1 MNFATLFTVVK
12 LWKQPVFNRR
22 MDKEICIY
30 ILYEAKEIRCVNI
43 YTYICVCVCVCVEG
57 EQAYMQL

>member
-1 MNFATLFTVVK
+1 
-12 LWKQPVFNRR
+12 

-30 ILYEAKEIRCVNI
+30 IHYEAKEIRCVNI
-43 YTYICVCVCVCVEG
+43 YTYICVCVCVEG